1 MFRFL
6 TRQNFFV
13 NLLAAIALVVLIIF
27 AFLWSLGFIT
37 HHGEY
42 EKVPGIQGK
51 TLVQAQQALE
61 SKGFKVEVLDSLYY
75 DSLPP
80 LVVIKQSPEGEQ
92 MVKSNRVIYLTVNRS
107 QPPLVEVPNMVG
119 FTFRN
124 AEMYLRQLNLKLGD
138 TTRRP
143 DLAKDAVLEQSYQGK
158 AITSGTKIFIG
169 SKISFVLGSGLG
181 DEQFNVPNLVGMTY
195 EEAKAALSA
204 QSLNF
209 GSPVALGGIS
219 DTLHAYVVRQYP
231 KVKEEP
237 DENGYVQI
245 NKIRAGQVID
255 MWLSR
260 QQPNVEEVDSITN
273 PKSSRPKTTAPKK
286 EKDND
291 Y

>member
-6 TRQNFFV
+6 TRQHFIV

-27 AFLWSLGFIT
+27 VFLWSLGFIT

-51 TLVQAQQALE
+51 LLSQAQQILE
-61 SKGFKVEVLDSLYY
+61 DKGFKVEVQDSLYY

-80 LVVIKQSPEGEQ
+80 LSIIKQSPEGDM
-92 MVKSNRVIYLTVNRS
+92 MVKSNRVVYLTVNRS

-119 FTFRN
+119 FTLRN
-124 AEMYLRQLNLKLGD
+124 AEMFLKQLNLKLGD

-143 DLAKDAVLEQSYQGK
+143 DIAKDAVLEQLYQGK
-158 AITSGTKIFIG
+158 TITPGTKIFIG
-169 SKISFVLGSGLG
+169 GRISFVLGSGLG
-181 DEQFNVPNLVGMTY
+181 EDQFNVPNLIGMTY
-195 EEAKAALSA
+195 EEARATLASMNLSNGA
-204 QSLNF
+204 
-209 GSPVALGGIS
+209 PIPTGGIS

-237 DENGYVQI
+237 DENGYIQI
-245 NKIRAGQVID
+245 NKIREGQVVD
-255 MWLSR
+255 LWLSSAK
-260 QQPNVEEVDSITN
+260 PTTDEVDSISN
-273 PKSSRPKTTAPKK
+273 PKSKKPKQDQPKK
-286 EKDND
+286 SDAND